1 MLYTRHMRYR
11 RLRGAARRPKRKL
24 RNDASRGR
32 GAHAHLDL
40 QCRAVVQALL
50 TRGLQRLAAP
60 ELPGLCLM
68 GRAWHHGAV
77 IAVWPTVRGRVI
89 SRAYEARATPMAR
102 QEAHHLSEELSPGL
116 KFWEQT
122 NANLGANQTNTPEK
136 DETWANPE
144 IPLSR

>member
-1 MLYTRHMRYR
+1 
-11 RLRGAARRPKRKL
+11 
-24 RNDASRGR
+24 
-32 GAHAHLDL
+32 
-40 QCRAVVQALL
+40 
-50 TRGLQRLAAP
+50 
-60 ELPGLCLM
+60 
-68 GRAWHHGAV
+68 
-77 IAVWPTVRGRVI
+77 
-89 SRAYEARATPMAR
+89 MAR